1 MTDNEETRILR
12 RDLTTAALELGKAQE
27 VLLWIES
34 TSKPKVDIVR
44 LVRNYLKE
52 YRRLYEDPK

>member
-1 MTDNEETRILR
+1 VTDNEETRILR